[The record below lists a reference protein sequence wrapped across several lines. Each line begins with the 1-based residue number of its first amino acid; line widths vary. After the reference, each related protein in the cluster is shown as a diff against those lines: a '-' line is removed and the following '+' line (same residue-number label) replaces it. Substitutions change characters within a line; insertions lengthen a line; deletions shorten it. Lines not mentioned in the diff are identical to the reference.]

1 MVPVFVVGMVG
12 VVGVVGGVVPVL
24 GEGGVVVPVFVVP
37 VFVVPVFVG
46 VIMVFPATIGADGR
60 DSGEEPRELV
70 ALTVKV
76 YVVLLVS
83 PVRVRDT
90 LIWFVEFAVESV
102 EVAVIV
108 FVMIPRVRLVVF
120 VLVTVV
126 FG

>member
-1 MVPVFVVGMVG
+1 M
-12 VVGVVGGVVPVL
+12 VPVL

-37 VFVVPVFVG
+37 VFVG
-46 VIMVFPATIGADGR
+46 VIVVFPTTIGADGR

-90 LIWFVEFAVESV
+90 LIWFVEFAVESDG
-102 EVAVIV
+102 VAVIV

>member
-1 MVPVFVVGMVG
+1 MFVVG
-12 VVGVVGGVVPVL
+12 VVGVVGMVGGVVPVL
-24 GEGGVVVPVFVVP
+24 VEGGVVVPVLVFP

-46 VIMVFPATIGADGR
+46 VIVVLPTTIRAEGR